1 MSFNDLMSSGK
12 GPGVI
17 GMLLGLLVLAGFGSL
32 ALFVFDDDA
41 QGGPE
46 SVQGVL
52 KRQGKEL
59 QHLKSV
65 LADRESEFA
74 MKPVRIAA
82 AKQLED
88 LQRSM
93 QAGADRIQLLQQQ
106 IPALIESVE
115 SELPKQRTQYLD
127 QYRQDVRTRAIGVKL
142 DELETRS
149 GRMYRQVEIR
159 GITAGALTIRHSD
172 GGSPIP
178 SADLPAD
185 LYNYFQFDEQ
195 EIADANAKEAD
206 ASKKRAEAQVQQ
218 DKQDQLQMARMRL
231 EECRNRIPELR
242 TLEKSAQTRMTYL
255 RRKTNELDGALQR
268 ERNKSGLRNPDK
280 FKVALDQARQ
290 ELADADAEVARIKT
304 ESLRLRD
311 EEKELKVQIKA
322 LEKE

>member
-17 GMLLGLLVLAGFGSL
+17 GMLLGLLVLVGFGSL

-59 QHLKSV
+59 QHLRSV

-93 QAGADRIQLLQQQ
+93 QAGADRIQLLEQS
-106 IPALIESVE
+106 IPGLIESVE

-127 QYRQDVRTRAIGVKL
+127 EYRQDVRTRAIGVKL
-142 DELETRS
+142 DELETRP
-149 GRMYRQVEIR
+149 GRVYRQVEIR
-159 GITAGALTIRHSD
+159 NITANALTIRHSD
-172 GGSPIP
+172 GSNPIP
-178 SADLPAD
+178 CADLPAD
-185 LYNYFQFDEQ
+185 LYDYFQFDEQ

-206 ASKKRAEAQVQQ
+206 ASRKRAEAQAQQ

-242 TLEKSAQTRMTYL
+242 TLEKSMQSRISGL
-255 RRKTNELDGALQR
+255 RRKMNELDGALQQ
-268 ERNKSGLRNPDK
+268 EKNKSGLRNPDK
-280 FKVALDQARQ
+280 FKVPLDQARQ
-290 ELADADAEVARIKT
+290 EFADANAEVARIKT

-311 EEKELKVQIKA
+311 EEKELKDLIKT